1 MDGEQT
7 GQANGILRS
16 IMRRVVPWI
25 ALIAVVTLAWTYLG
39 QYRDALSD
47 RTAPEPSATV
57 DATGTVAPDGTY
69 VLVVANELNLRAE
82 AMTTATIIKKLKKDE
97 KLTLIEKSSSW
108 YKVQDATGAIGWVAA
123 GGQYTQLVEQ

>member
-1 MDGEQT
+1 MDGEQV
-7 GQANGILRS
+7 GQGNGILRG

-25 ALIAVVTLAWTYLG
+25 ALIVVITLAWSYLG
-39 QYRDALSD
+39 QYRDALDD
-47 RTAPEPSATV
+47 RERTEPTATV
-57 DATGTVAPDGTY
+57 DATGTATPEGTY

>member
-7 GQANGILRS
+7 GQTNGILQA

-25 ALIAVVTLAWTYLG
+25 ALIAVVTLAWSYLG
-39 QYRDALSD
+39 QYRDAMDD
-47 RTAPEPSATV
+47 RAANEPTATV
-57 DATGTVAPDGTY
+57 DATGTATPEGTY

-82 AMTTATIIKKLKKDE
+82 AMTTSTIIKKLKKDD

-108 YKVQDATGAIGWVAA
+108 YKVQDATGAVGWVAA